1 MPSGTFF
8 RRPAVLLALCLISVG
23 AVVTL
28 LGRLAT
34 GPSAVPKSVE
44 ISNEPGAKAY
54 PVFSPD
60 GARLAYSARG
70 TSSKD
75 DVFHVMVRDIPKGQP
90 LQLTRSAGN
99 DISPAWSPDGAR
111 IAFVRVEDQ
120 GAACV
125 VISTASPADE
135 RKFPGCAAPGDETQP
150 FPAVS
155 WMHDGRSL
163 VVVETAEK
171 QPASLAVLTLDTGAI
186 HAITHPPAGTDGDS
200 TPVVSPDGN
209 TIAFVRGTI
218 SGGAD
223 IFLCDLTGAN
233 PRRLTFDDHAI
244 RGITWT
250 RDGQDLMYTGDR
262 AGGWKVWRVPAYGGS
277 PRDLIIA
284 GRDASY
290 VTAAPAGNRLVY
302 TVSPTVSSI
311 WRGALGKRDAAGE
324 DHPVIRSSGRES
336 CPRYSPDGKK
346 IADISDQTGHDEI
359 WLCDADGNNRVQV
372 THLNGPDLARVR
384 WSPDGKL
391 LIFDASGDRGVE
403 LYTVPAAPGGKPTNV
418 QIDAINGSFSHDGK
432 TIYFQSTRGQIWKA
446 ALNGGSP
453 TLLSNRQGTAQP
465 VESADGKYIYFRSRR
480 SFWRIPVAGGEEEEA
495 IIPEH
500 DLAWSTTIQ
509 PVRDGVYYLELERAA
524 HGMAVSFFD
533 FAARRSEVVFHI
545 KDSNSGGSPTFSV
558 SPDGKNVLY
567 PRVDQSQTNLVIVED
582 FR

>member
-8 RRPAVLLALCLISVG
+8 RRPAVLLALCLCSVG

-34 GPSAVPKSVE
+34 GPTAIPKSVE

-75 DVFHVMVRDIPKGQP
+75 DVFHLMVRDIPKGEP
-90 LQLTRSAGN
+90 LQLTHSAGN

-111 IAFVRVEDQ
+111 LAFVRVEDQ
-120 GAACV
+120 GASCV
-125 VISTASPADE
+125 VISTASPAEE

-150 FPAVS
+150 FPAIS
-155 WMHDGRSL
+155 WMRDGRSL
-163 VVVETAEK
+163 VVVQTADK
-171 QPASLAVLTLDTGAI
+171 QPASLAILTLDTGAI
-186 HAITHPPAGTDGDS
+186 HTITHPPAGTDGDS

-209 TIAFVRGTI
+209 TIAFVRGTV

-262 AGGWKVWRVPAYGGS
+262 AGGWKVWRVPSYGGS

-302 TVSPTVSSI
+302 TVSATVSSI
-311 WRGALGKRDAAGE
+311 WRGSLGKRDAAGE

-336 CPRYSPDGKK
+336 YPRYSPDGKR
-346 IADISDQTGHDEI
+346 IADISDQTGHEEI
-359 WLCDADGNNRVQV
+359 WLCDADGGNRVQV

-384 WSPDGKL
+384 WSPEGKL
-391 LIFDASGDRGVE
+391 LIFDSSGDRGQE
-403 LYTVPAAPGGKPTNV
+403 LYTVPAAADGKPNSV
-418 QIDAINGSFSHDGK
+418 QIDALNGSFSHDGK
-432 TIYFQSTRGQIWKA
+432 TIYFQARNQIWRA
-446 ALNGGSP
+446 SLNGGNP
-453 TLLSNRQGTAQP
+453 VQLSSRLGSAQP
-465 VESADGKYIYFRSRR
+465 VESADGKYIYFRNRR
-480 SFWRIPVAGGEEEEA
+480 SFWRIPVAGGEQEEA

-500 DLAWSTTIQ
+500 DLTWSTTIQ
-509 PVRDGVYYLELERAA
+509 TVHDGVYYLELDRAA
-524 HGMAVSFFD
+524 RGMAVSFFD
-533 FAARRSEVVFHI
+533 FAAKRSEVVFHI
-545 KDSNSGGSPTFSV
+545 KEPNSGGSLTFSV
-558 SPDGKNVLY
+558 SPDGKSILY
-567 PRVDQSQTNLVIVED
+567 PRVDQSQTNLVIVD
-582 FR
+582 NFR

>member
-1 MPSGTFF
+1 MMRG
-8 RRPAVLLALCLISVG
+8 
-23 AVVTL
+23 
-28 LGRLAT
+28 
-34 GPSAVPKSVE
+34 VPKGE
-44 ISNEPGAKAY
+44 
-54 PVFSPD
+54 
-60 GARLAYSARG
+60 
-70 TSSKD
+70 
-75 DVFHVMVRDIPKGQP
+75 P

-99 DISPAWSPDGAR
+99 DVSPAWSPDGAR

-163 VVVETAEK
+163 VVVETADK
-171 QPASLAVLTLDTGAI
+171 QPASLAILTLDTGAI
-186 HAITHPPAGTDGDS
+186 RPITHPPAGTDGDS

-209 TIAFVRGTI
+209 TIAFVRGTV

-277 PRDLIIA
+277 PRDLILA

-302 TVSPTVSSI
+302 TVSATVSSI
-311 WRGALGKRDAAGE
+311 WRGSLGKRDAAGE
-324 DHPVIRSSGRES
+324 DHPVIRSTGRES

-359 WLCDADGNNRVQV
+359 WLCDADGNNRVQM

-384 WSPDGKL
+384 WSPDGNL
-391 LIFDASGDRGVE
+391 LIFDASGDRGIE
-403 LYTVPAAPGGKPTNV
+403 LYTLPAVAASKPTNV
-418 QIDAINGSFSHDGK
+418 QMDAINGSFSHDGK

-446 ALNGGSP
+446 SLNGGSP
-453 TLLSNRQGTAQP
+453 VQLSKRFGAAQP
-465 VESADGKYIYFRSRR
+465 VESADGKYIYFRDRR
-480 SFWRIPVAGGEEEEA
+480 TFWRVPVAGGEEEEA

-500 DLAWSTTIQ
+500 DLTWSTTIQ
-509 PVRDGVYYLELERAA
+509 PVHDGVYYLELDRAA
-524 HGMAVSFFD
+524 RGMAVSFFD

-545 KDSNSGGSPTFSV
+545 KNSDHTGSSTFSV
-558 SPDGKNVLY
+558 SPDGKTVLY
-567 PRVDQSQTNLVIVED
+567 PRVDQSQTNLVIVD
-582 FR
+582 NFR